1 MGAKWEEAW
10 MVERTEAGTA
20 GRVKN
25 FGLDPQ
31 SSGRPL
37 KLGNNVIFIILQ

>member
-10 MVERTEAGTA
+10 MVERVEAGT
-20 GRVKN
+20 GGHVKN

-37 KLGNNVIFIILQ
+37 KLENNVIFIVLQ